1 MNFICSVDKIIT
13 QCKSD
18 CFECKYYIKDRRF
31 TERRKGESFRFFD
44 KREGFDRRK
53 IHQKSSNPF
62 MNFILK
68 ETIRLRKNQ
77 ESLAVI
83 LLVFNFLNI
92 SDYIFTTRALAAG
105 MTEINPVM
113 NSLLAT
119 NPVLALAFKLI
130 SGFIISYLMWNFRKN
145 RKMIV
150 LSLSILFCYVILNF
164 YHIFN
169 TILIYRT

>member
-1 MNFICSVDKIIT
+1 MNFICSIDKTII

-18 CFECKYYIKDRRF
+18 CFKCAYYIKDRRVA
-31 TERRKGESFRFFD
+31 ERRKEKFFRFFD
-44 KREGFDRRK
+44 QREGFDRRK
-53 IHQKSSNPF
+53 THQKSSNPF
-62 MNFILK
+62 THFISK
-68 ETIRLRKNQ
+68 EITRLRKNQ
-77 ESLAVI
+77 DSLAVI

-105 MTEINPVM
+105 LIEINPVM

-130 SGFIISYLMWNFRKN
+130 SGFVVSCLIWNFRKN
-145 RKMIV
+145 RKMIA
-150 LSLSILFCYVILNF
+150 LSLSIFFCYTILNF

-169 TILIYRT
+169 TILIYKV